1 MWIDQ
6 HKKESTWNPNNLK
19 KLTRSMFPEDVLS
32 TGKLVLERGP
42 RIIFF
47 GFGIIDLHAVIC
59 RPEAYLRLVTLI
71 KYIQTK

>member
-1 MWIDQ
+1 
-6 HKKESTWNPNNLK
+6 
-19 KLTRSMFPEDVLS
+19 MFPEDVLS